1 MRSPFRRMKLP
12 VLVLLGLVLAVAPAA
27 GQGQD
32 SLAIFTLTPTNME
45 AMGYNGEILGVL
57 IQSLE
62 QEKKIE
68 IMPRR
73 AMEDALF
80 DAGLVQ
86 SNDPAVVA
94 QAGKVLGINY
104 ILFGQVTKKGAS
116 IRAELKLMDVQK
128 QDVMKTWKRKFSSRE
143 AIADRVPDFARDLTD
158 TIVNRDQYAIT
169 LEASGLA
176 APDLSISDLK
186 AVGTGNQVEVT
197 WAADPT
203 QPAVGY
209 HIYRASSLSGPYQFL
224 GKTDQSRYVD
234 TTISK
239 GLVYHYKIGIL
250 DGTGREVKSDLTANA
265 LGAGVEQ
272 PHPPLVMGGEGFIQR
287 ARLKFVP
294 SLKNNQGKF
303 KIVAYNLYRKTGPA
317 GDWQLM
323 QTVKAKRASGANI
336 AFEVED
342 RKNLEDGKI
351 YVYGLS
357 SMDKKK
363 IESSLSEPL
372 KIATVGRPALKLDK
386 DNLLRENRF
395 TWQSIER
402 VGGYRIYRKDG
413 SGEWERIGYNSR
425 PDKTTYIDKKGKLID
440 GKVYQYHL
448 TAYDSQK
455 GETGPSNIIK
465 AKTKDLPPYP
475 ANLKARGNM
484 VKSVELSWD
493 PVEDQDVGGY
503 NIYSGTDPD
512 RLKKIGYVRGQ
523 SKNTYLDKGPG
534 FSKLADG
541 TTYYYAVESYNLFKA
556 DGAVSPVAEATTKF
570 RPVKVKGLT
579 AAAGDDHILVKWEQN
594 PEPDVKA
601 YQLYQSKNGGGWSKL
616 KALGP
621 SQLSYKDTALR
632 PETTYRYRIIVE
644 DKDGLLSDPG
654 EGSEINSPIKPEE

>member
-1 MRSPFRRMKLP
+1 MKLP
-12 VLVLLGLVLAVAPAA
+12 VLVFLGLVLAAALAA

-32 SLAIFTLTPTNME
+32 SLAIFNLTPTNME

-57 IQSLE
+57 IQTLE

-94 QAGKVLGINY
+94 EAGKVLGINF
-104 ILFGQVTKKGAS
+104 ILFGQVTKKGPS

-128 QDVMKTWKRKFSSRE
+128 QDVMKTWKRKFASRE
-143 AIADRVPDFARDLTD
+143 AIAAKVPDFAQDLTD

-176 APDLSISDLK
+176 PAELSISDLR
-186 AVGTGNQVEVT
+186 AAGTGNRVEVT
-197 WAADPT
+197 WAANPT
-203 QPAVGY
+203 QPSVGY
-209 HIYRASSLSGPYQFL
+209 HVYRASSLSGPYQFL
-224 GKTDQSRYVD
+224 GKTDQPRYVD
-234 TTISK
+234 STVNK
-239 GLVYHYKIGIL
+239 GLVYHYKVGIL
-250 DGTGREVKSDLTANA
+250 DGTGREVKSDLTAKA

-272 PHPPLVMGGEGFIQR
+272 PHPPLVMGSEGFIQR
-287 ARLKFVP
+287 TRIKFVP

-336 AFEVED
+336 AFDVED
-342 RKNLEDGKI
+342 RKNLEDGKT

-357 SMDKKK
+357 SVDKKK

-372 KIATVGRPALKLDK
+372 KIATVKRPILKLEK
-386 DNLLRENRF
+386 DNMLRENRF
-395 TWQSIER
+395 SWQSMES
-402 VGGYRIYRKDG
+402 VSGYRIYRKNSSD
-413 SGEWERIGYNSR
+413 EWERIGYNNR
-425 PDKTTYIDKKGKLID
+425 PDKTAYVDKKGKLID

-455 GETGPSNIIK
+455 GETGPSNVIK

-475 ANLKARGNM
+475 ANLNARGNM
-484 VKSVELSWD
+484 VKSVELTWEPLAD
-493 PVEDQDVGGY
+493 KDVGGY

-512 RLKKIGYVRGQ
+512 RLKKIGYARGQ
-523 SKNTYLDKGPG
+523 AKNTYLDKGPG
-534 FSKLADG
+534 FNKLADG

-556 DGAVSPVAEATTKF
+556 DGAVSPVVKATTKF

-579 AAAGDDHILVKWEQN
+579 TAAGADHILVKWEQN

-601 YQLYQSKNGGGWSKL
+601 YQLYLSKNGGGWSKL

-621 SQLSYKDTALR
+621 SQLSYKDSALR

-644 DKDGLLSDPG
+644 DKDGLLSDPA
-654 EGSEINSPIKPEE
+654 EGDEVNSPIKPEE

>member
-1 MRSPFRRMKLP
+1 MRFTFRRMKLP
-12 VLVLLGLVLAVAPAA
+12 ALVLVGLLLAAAPAA

-32 SLAIFTLTPTNME
+32 SLAIFTLTPTNMA

-57 IQSLE
+57 IQALE
-62 QEKKIE
+62 EEKKIE

-80 DAGLVQ
+80 GAGLVQ

-94 QAGKVLGINY
+94 QAGKVLGINF
-104 ILFGQVTKKGAS
+104 ILFGQVTKKGAT

-128 QDVMKTWKRKFSSRE
+128 QDIMKTWKRKFASRE
-143 AIADRVPDFARDLTD
+143 AIAAKVPDFAQDLTD

-176 APDLSISDLK
+176 PAELSISDLR
-186 AVGTGNQVEVT
+186 AVGAGNQVEVT

-209 HIYRASSLSGPYQFL
+209 HVYRASSLSGPYQFL
-224 GKTDQSRYVD
+224 GKTDQPRYVD
-234 TTISK
+234 STINK
-239 GLVYHYKIGIL
+239 GLVYHYKVGIL
-250 DGTGREVKSDLTANA
+250 DGTGREVKSDLTTKA
-265 LGAGVEQ
+265 LGAGVAQ

-287 ARLKFVP
+287 TRIKFVP

-303 KIVAYNLYRKTGPA
+303 KITAYNLYRKTGPA

-342 RKNLEDGKI
+342 RKNLEDGKT

-357 SMDKKK
+357 SVDKKK

-372 KIATVGRPALKLDK
+372 KIATVKRPVLRLEK

-395 TWQSIER
+395 SWQSLES
-402 VGGYRIYRKDG
+402 VGGYRIYRING

-425 PDKTTYIDKKGKLID
+425 PDKTTYVDKKGKLID

-455 GETGPSNIIK
+455 GETGPSNVVK

-475 ANLKARGNM
+475 ANLKTRGNM
-484 VKSVELSWD
+484 VKSVQLTWE
-493 PVEDQDVGGY
+493 PVADKDVGGY

-523 SKNTYLDKGPG
+523 GKNTYLDKGPG

-556 DGAVSPVAEATTKF
+556 DGAVSPVVEATTKF

-579 AAAGDDHILVKWEQN
+579 AAAGADHILVKWEQN

-616 KALGP
+616 EALDP

-632 PETTYRYRIIVE
+632 PEATYRYRIIVE
-644 DKDGLLSDPG
+644 DKDGLLSDPV